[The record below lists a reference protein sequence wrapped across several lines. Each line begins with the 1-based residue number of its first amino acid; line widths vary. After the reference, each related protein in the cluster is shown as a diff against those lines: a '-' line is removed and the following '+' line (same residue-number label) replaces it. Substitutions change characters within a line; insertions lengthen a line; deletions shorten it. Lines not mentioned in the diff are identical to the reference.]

1 MNQYSDRRER
11 APEGPEIDEDVTGY
25 ELERSVTDRLRT
37 LSKTTATSVAKHLV
51 MTHRLLDEDPEL
63 AYAHARVAAGRGS
76 RGDVVRDALGLDAY
90 ANGNYAEA
98 LREYRITRRIF
109 GRPVDDG

>member
-11 APEGPEIDEDVTGY
+11 APEGTEIDEDVTGY
-25 ELERSVTDRLRT
+25 ELERAVTDRLRT

-63 AYAHARVAAGRGS
+63 AYAHARAAAGRGS
-76 RGDVVRDALGLDAY
+76 RVDVVREALGLEI
-90 ANGNYAEA
+90 G
-98 LREYRITRRIF
+98 RESCR
-109 GRPVDDG
+109 GRGWGRGEGAGGKEVKG